1 MACARSRGSSRSGR
15 GARFFFSSR
24 RRHTR
29 FDCDWSSDVCS
40 SDLANLVSCAL
51 PTGAC
56 RHSRRDSNGHHH
68 HHRDCDNCRS
78 DRGRRTG
85 HVYFPRRCAGERFPD
100 PRGRDS
106 GGAAPADGRFSTRS
120 GRTPIE
126 GRVRM
131 RRVLL
136 LVLSFVYLLNVVFFV
151 TGCKKAAQTKI
162 TIGSKFFTEQ
172 VVLAELLAQHIEA
185 RTGIPVIRKTNLGG
199 TLLVHKA
206 LLSGDL
212 DVYVE
217 YTGTALTAVLN
228 EAPQGTSAEVYN
240 RVKKLYSERFHLE
253 VTEPLG
259 FENTF
264 AMVIRGDDAKNLH
277 IQKISDIAPLAPKW
291 RAGVGYEFLERPDG
305 FRGWS
310 DSYNLHFA
318 ESPKVMDLGLIYRA
332 LVDHQVDIV
341 AGNSTDGLIDSLG
354 LVALADDRHYFPPYD
369 AVPIVRQSTLAQ
381 FPQLRAALADLSGKL
396 SAADIRRLNYAVDAQ
411 HHDAAAV
418 VRAFCQSRG
427 F

>member
-1 MACARSRGSSRSGR
+1 MSRPKFRPLC
-15 GARFFFSSR
+15 F
-24 RRHTR
+24 
-29 FDCDWSSDVCS
+29 
-40 SDLANLVSCAL
+40 L
-51 PTGAC
+51 
-56 RHSRRDSNGHHH
+56 
-68 HHRDCDNCRS
+68 
-78 DRGRRTG
+78 
-85 HVYFPRRCAGERFPD
+85 
-100 PRGRDS
+100 
-106 GGAAPADGRFSTRS
+106 
-120 GRTPIE
+120 
-126 GRVRM
+126 
-131 RRVLL
+131 
-136 LVLSFVYLLNVVFFV
+136 YLLNFTYFLSA
-151 TGCKKAAQTKI
+151 CHQPAQSKI

-206 LLSGDL
+206 LQAGELDL
-212 DVYVE
+212 YVE
-217 YTGTALTAVLN
+217 YTGTALTTVLN
-228 EAPQGTSAEVYN
+228 EAPQGDSSAVYN
-240 RVKKLYSERFHLE
+240 RVKQLYADRFHLE

-264 AMVIRGDDAKNLH
+264 AMVIRGDDARDLH
-277 IQKISDIAPLAPKW
+277 LQKISDVAPLAPKW

-310 DSYNLHFA
+310 DRYNLHFA
-318 ESPKVMDLGLIYRA
+318 GSPKVMDLGLIYRA

-381 FPQLRAALADLSGKL
+381 FPQLRAALADLAGKL

-411 HHDAAAV
+411 QHDAAAV
-418 VRAFCQSRG
+418 VRAFRQSRG